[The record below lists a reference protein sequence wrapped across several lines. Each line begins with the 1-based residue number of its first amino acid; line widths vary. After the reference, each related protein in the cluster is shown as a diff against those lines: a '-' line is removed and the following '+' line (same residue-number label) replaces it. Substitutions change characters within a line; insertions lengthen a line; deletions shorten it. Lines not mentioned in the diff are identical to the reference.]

1 MIDHV
6 VRCQVSRT
14 SKDSARNA
22 KTTTVLELIKRQD
35 GNFDLFL
42 NGKLTRGDIQERW
55 LPEELCVRLGFCGA
69 EYDAILLE
77 ANKSGTSKVVY

>member
-1 MIDHV
+1 M
-6 VRCQVSRT
+6 SRT
-14 SKDSARNA
+14 RKDSAGA
-22 KTTTVLELIKRQD
+22 KRTTTVLELVKRAD

-42 NGKLTRGDIQERW
+42 NGTLHHGGIQETW

-77 ANKSGTSKVVY
+77 SIKERSKVVFRK